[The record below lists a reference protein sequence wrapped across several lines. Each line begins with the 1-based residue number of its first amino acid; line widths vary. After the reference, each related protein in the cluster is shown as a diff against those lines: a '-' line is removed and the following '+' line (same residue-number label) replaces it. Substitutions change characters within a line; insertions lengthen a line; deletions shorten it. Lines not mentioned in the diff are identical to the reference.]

1 MNEVYAKKLF
11 FDVLNNRHVKV
22 IKVTEDF
29 ANYLEAKYKPEW
41 LYEDIDTTIG
51 YVGKLTGITIVVDNR
66 ISNPYYEFEF

>member
-1 MNEVYAKKLF
+1 MNEVYVKKLF

-22 IKVTEDF
+22 IKVTQDF
-29 ANYLEAKYKPEW
+29 ARYLEAKYKQEW

-51 YVGKLTGITIVVDNR
+51 YVGKLTGITIVVDNT